1 MSQAI
6 AWPGAAPA
14 PLIPAGAAD
23 SEPVSKAAKA
33 RQVIGQALGSL
44 AEDLNNGKSEGY
56 RRYLAAMARFHD
68 YSFGN
73 VMLIMSQRPGATRVA
88 GYRAWQK
95 LGRQVR
101 KGEKAIAI
109 MAPMLFKPKD
119 ANATEE
125 DAFLRFRAVSVFDV
139 SQTDGEDLPE
149 PPRVDGDP
157 WHHWDR
163 LTRFVEAEGIAIR
176 VQFLGKVGGLSRG
189 GTIVLNDELDE
200 AERFSVLVH
209 ELAHEFMHQ
218 GPNQPEP
225 RPPKAVCE
233 LEAESVAFVVCTAVG
248 MKTGTASSDY
258 IQSHGGNAELLG
270 QSLQRVQKTAERI
283 LHGLLSDP
291 HGEATD
297 ETPQD
302 RSTDFPQGD

>member
-6 AWPGAAPA
+6 AWPGSTPA

-23 SEPVSKAAKA
+23 AELVNKAAKA
-33 RQVIGQALGSL
+33 RQVIGQAINSL
-44 AEDLNNGKSEGY
+44 AEDLNTGKSEGY
-56 RRYLAAMARFHD
+56 RRFLAAMARFHD

-73 VMLIMSQRPGATRVA
+73 VMLIVSQRPGATHVA

-101 KGEKAIAI
+101 KGEKGITI

-119 ANATEE
+119 ANGTDE
-125 DAFLRFRAVSVFDV
+125 DAFLRFRAVSVFDIA
-139 SQTDGEDLPE
+139 QTDGEALPE
-149 PPRVDGDP
+149 PPRVSGDP
-157 WHHWDR
+157 GQHWDR
-163 LTRFVEAEGIAIR
+163 LTRFVEAEGIALR
-176 VQFLGKVGGLSRG
+176 YESLGSTQGQSRG
-189 GTIVLNDELDE
+189 GTIALSVELDN

-209 ELAHEFMHQ
+209 ELAHELMHQ
-218 GPNQPEP
+218 GPNQPDP
-225 RPPKAVCE
+225 RPPKSVRE

-283 LHGLLSDP
+283 LGHLL
-291 HGEATD
+291 EAD
-297 ETPQD
+297 ANDSGNIESVALKIPAEE
-302 RSTDFPQGD
+302 

>member
-6 AWPGAAPA
+6 AWPGSTPA
-14 PLIPAGAAD
+14 PLIPAGAPGA
-23 SEPVSKAAKA
+23 EPVSKAAKA
-33 RQVIGQALGSL
+33 RQVIGQALGTL
-44 AEDLNNGKSEGY
+44 AEDLNTGKSEGY
-56 RRYLAAMARFHD
+56 RRFLAAMARFHD

-73 VMLIMSQRPGATRVA
+73 VMLIVSQRPGATHVA

-101 KGEKAIAI
+101 KGERGITI

-119 ANATEE
+119 ADAKDE
-125 DAFLRFRAVSVFDV
+125 DAFLRFRAVAVFDI
-139 SQTDGEDLPE
+139 SQTDGEALPE
-149 PPRVDGDP
+149 PPRVGGDP
-157 WHHWDR
+157 GHHWDR
-163 LTRFVEAEGIAIR
+163 LTGFVEAEGITIR
-176 VQFLGKVGGLSRG
+176 YESLGSVQGMSRG
-189 GTIVLNDELDE
+189 GTIALSNELDE

-209 ELAHEFMHQ
+209 ELAHELMHQ
-218 GPNQPEP
+218 GPKQPDP
-225 RPPKAVCE
+225 RPPKSVRE

-283 LHGLLSDP
+283 LDGLLPEPED
-291 HGEATD
+291 EATH
-297 ETPQD
+297 EEQQD
-302 RSTDFPQGD
+302 R

>member
-6 AWPGAAPA
+6 AWPGSAPA
-14 PLIPAGAAD
+14 PLIPTGAPDA
-23 SEPVSKAAKA
+23 EPASKAAKA

-44 AEDLNNGKSEGY
+44 AEDLNTGKSEGY
-56 RRYLAAMARFHD
+56 RRFLAAMARFHD

-73 VMLIMSQRPGATRVA
+73 VMLIVSQRPGATHVA

-101 KGEKAIAI
+101 KGEKGITI

-119 ANATEE
+119 ADSKDE
-125 DAFLRFRAVSVFDV
+125 DAFLRFRAVAVFDI
-139 SQTDGEDLPE
+139 SQTDGEALPE
-149 PPRVDGDP
+149 PPRVGGDP
-157 WHHWDR
+157 GHHWDR
-163 LTRFVEAEGIAIR
+163 LTGFVEAAGITIR
-176 VQFLGKVGGLSRG
+176 YESLGSVQGMSRG
-189 GTIVLNDELDE
+189 GIIALSNELDE

-209 ELAHEFMHQ
+209 ELAHELMHQ
-218 GPNQPEP
+218 GPNRPDP
-225 RPPKAVCE
+225 RPPKSVRE

-283 LHGLLSDP
+283 LDGLLPEP

-297 ETPQD
+297 GEP
-302 RSTDFPQGD
+302 RNP